1 MKNLQY
7 YLIETAA
14 EMRTVEY
21 IFSKKEKKKIMKDI
35 RYHLEETA
43 AIMDSP
49 LQLVQVISPLSQS
62 SFLAVNSELIVAFKP
77 PINLGLL

>member
-14 EMRTVEY
+14 EMKTVKY
-21 IFSKKEKKKIMKDI
+21 ISFSKKRKKKIMKNI

-43 AIMDSP
+43 AGMNTVECSFFSDKKEEENYEKYSV
-49 LQLVQVISPLSQS
+49 LSRRQLL
-62 SFLAVNSELIVAFKP
+62 E
-77 PINLGLL
+77 